1 MDWAPVCSLETYELV
16 MSWMIN
22 DEMYWA
28 DDFDQ
33 QQAYLDVYWVY
44 LGLLNEALSD
54 SEARLVLEDMRDNL
68 LIPWLQEDPL
78 TLEWAWTESAAL
90 LSALLS

>member
-1 MDWAPVCSLETYELV
+1 MRGLLTFANQLKDHAARSTTP
-16 MSWMIN
+16 
-22 DEMYWA
+22 A
-28 DDFDQ
+28 DFGQ

-44 LGLLNEALSD
+44 LGLLNDALSD

-68 LIPWLQEDPL
+68 LIPWLQEDLL